1 MLVVE
6 PGGQHVEGVDD
17 NSNDKSLQKNIVK
30 FGALCGKA
38 EMRKILEMAGRSPAA
53 LAVFRFFKFSMK
65 KHLFNVIN
73 VLVFPVASGEHPT

>member
-38 EMRKILEMAGRSPAA
+38 EMRKI
-53 LAVFRFFKFSMK
+53 K
-65 KHLFNVIN
+65 
-73 VLVFPVASGEHPT
+73 